1 MDARLSHPSSYI
13 ISGSSGCGKTQFT
26 ITFLKN
32 WSKLVKDGFPER
44 IVWLYGEY
52 QPVYTEIL
60 AIFPTI
66 EFIQGVPEDVCS
78 MFDAGTRNLCI
89 IDDLMQECSSDKNVC
104 NLFTKTSHHRN
115 LSVIF
120 ITQNLFFQGKESR
133 TISLNA
139 HYIVLFKNPRDK
151 TVVISLAKQM
161 YPGNVKFMREAYE
174 DATKEPYGYLFVD
187 LRPDTVEQ
195 LRLRTRIFPDEQ
207 PSIVYVPKTGSN
219 RK

>member
-1 MDARLSHPSSYI
+1 MDATLSHPSSYI

-26 ITFLKN
+26 IKLLQN
-32 WSKLVKDGFPER
+32 WTKLVKEGFPEK

-52 QPVYTEIL
+52 QPTYTEIL
-60 AIFPTI
+60 SIFPQI
-66 EFIQGVPEDVCS
+66 EFIQGIPENVCD
-78 MFDAGTRNLCI
+78 MFDARTRNLCI
-89 IDDLMQECSSDKNVC
+89 IDDLMQEGSGDKNIC

-120 ITQNLFFQGKESR
+120 INQNLFFQGKESR

-174 DATKEPYGYLFVD
+174 DATKKPFGYIFID
-187 LRPDTVEQ
+187 LKPGTQEE
-195 LRLRTRIFPDEQ
+195 LRLRTHIFQDEQ
-207 PSIVYVPKTGSN
+207 PTVVYIPKTGSK

>member
-1 MDARLSHPSSYI
+1 MDAKLSHPSSYI

-26 ITFLKN
+26 IKLLKN
-32 WSKLVKDGFPER
+32 WARLVKEGFPER
-44 IVWLYGEY
+44 IVWFYAEF
-52 QPVYTEIL
+52 QPSYTDIL
-60 AIFPTI
+60 SIFPQI
-66 EFIQGVPEDVCS
+66 EFIQGVPEDVCN
-78 MFDAGTRNLCI
+78 MFEANTRNLCI
-89 IDDLMQECSSDKNVC
+89 IDDLMQECSGDKNVC

-151 TVVISLAKQM
+151 TVVVSLAKQM
-161 YPGNVKFMREAYE
+161 YPGNVRFLGEAYE
-174 DATKEPYGYLFVD
+174 DATKEPYGYIFID
-187 LRPDTVEQ
+187 LKPSTDEQ
-195 LRLRTRIFPDEQ
+195 LRLRTHIFPEEY
-207 PSIVYVPKTGSN
+207 PTVVYIPKSVSK